1 MRARAISFMA
11 ILALA
16 FGVLGPTPALAA
28 DPAAINHLVVL
39 MQENHTFDNYFGTF
53 PGADGIPK
61 NVCQPL
67 TRTGSGCI
75 APYHFPTSHAA
86 DPDHSS
92 QSARSAYDDGRM
104 DGFAL
109 SQADRNLDPSV
120 PMGYW
125 DGSDLPLYWNLAK
138 DYVLAD
144 RFFSSAWGASQ
155 TNHLYWI
162 AAQAAGGHGGIPPN
176 GFDVQTIFDRLQSA
190 GVSWKMYVQNYD
202 PKETFR
208 STDTH
213 GPQVVW
219 ATLLAFPRF
228 VDTPSLFS
236 HIVDLSEYFDD
247 LERGTLPAVSYIVP
261 SGASEHPPGNVTVG
275 QEFGVSL
282 ITAFMRSSSW
292 NDGLFV
298 CTYDDWGGFYD
309 HVPPPQVDADGYG
322 FRVPALFISPYA
334 KAGTIDHT
342 VYDYT
347 SILRFIEDRW
357 KVQPLTAR
365 DASANSIAAALD
377 LSQAPLPPRFPDRV
391 YPPPQ
396 PPPAP
401 ARATLFMSYL
411 VVVMLLIIAIA
422 WLALP
427 PPRRLSVRQIL
438 GPLRRGG
445 RRTG

>member
-1 MRARAISFMA
+1 MKARSTTLVTVMA
-11 ILALA
+11 LILGL
-16 FGVLGPTPALAA
+16 LGPSPAAAA
-28 DPAAINHLVVL
+28 DTGTINHLVVL

-53 PGADGIPK
+53 PGADGIPAK
-61 NVCQPL
+61 VCQPIA
-67 TRTGSGCI
+67 RTGSKCV
-75 APYHFPTSHAA
+75 APYDFPTAHSA

-92 QSARSAYDDGRM
+92 QSAQSAYDNGRM
-104 DGFAL
+104 DGFAQA
-109 SQADRNLDPSV
+109 QADRNLDPSV
-120 PMGYW
+120 PMGHW
-125 DGSDLPLYWNLAK
+125 DGSDLPLYWNLAT

-162 AAQAAGGHGGIPPN
+162 AAQAAGGHGGIPAN

-190 GVSWKMYVQNYD
+190 RVSWKMYVQNYD
-202 PKETFR
+202 PSQTFR
-208 STDTH
+208 AKDAH

-228 VDTPSLFS
+228 LDTPSLFS

-247 LERGTLPAVSYIVP
+247 LQRGTLPAVSYIVP

-282 ITAFMRSSSW
+282 ITAFMRSSAW
-292 NDGLFV
+292 NEGLFV
-298 CTYDDWGGFYD
+298 STYDDWGGFYD

-322 FRVPALFISPYA
+322 FRVPALFISPYVR
-334 KAGTIDHT
+334 AGTIDHT

-357 KVQPLTAR
+357 GLQPLTAR
-365 DASANSIAAALD
+365 DASANSVAAALD

-396 PPPAP
+396 PPAAP
-401 ARATLFMSYL
+401 ARATLFVSYL
-411 VVVMLLIIAIA
+411 IVVLLLAFAVA

-427 PPRRLSVRQIL
+427 PGRRRYVREL
-438 GPLRRGG
+438 MGAARRGV
-445 RRTG
+445 RRAE